1 MGSALPVTPGRNRS
15 HPARVGVGMKLR
27 VSSLFALILLSLGL
41 VVLVSPAPPAWA
53 CSCAMKDQDAR
64 ADLIVTGTV
73 TEVSDS
79 AIRLAVESVEKGTA
93 ADTVRLKATPG
104 EASCGYDFRAG
115 KRYRVN
121 SIDGNTGLCIGVSP
135 LPAAS
140 PTVPLAAPGDPAPG
154 DPAPVGPA
162 PDGSTGGWWLAAGV
176 TASAL
181 VAGVVIAARRRRR
194 AD

>member
-1 MGSALPVTPGRNRS
+1 
-15 HPARVGVGMKLR
+15 MKLR

-53 CSCAMKDQDAR
+53 CSCALSEQEQDAR

-79 AIRLAVESVEKGTA
+79 GIRLAVESVEKGTGA
-93 ADTVRLKATPG
+93 ADTVRLKVG
-104 EASCGYDFRAG
+104 RSEASCGYEFRAG
-115 KRYRVN
+115 GRYRVN
-121 SIDGNTGLCIGVSP
+121 SLDGQTGLCTGVSP

-140 PTVPLAAPGDPAPG
+140 ATTTTAPAAGPTPATTLAS
-154 DPAPVGPA
+154 PA
-162 PDGSTGGWWLAAGV
+162 PDPSRAGWWLAAGV
-176 TASAL
+176 AAATLA
-181 VAGVVIAARRRRR
+181 AGVVIVARRRRR